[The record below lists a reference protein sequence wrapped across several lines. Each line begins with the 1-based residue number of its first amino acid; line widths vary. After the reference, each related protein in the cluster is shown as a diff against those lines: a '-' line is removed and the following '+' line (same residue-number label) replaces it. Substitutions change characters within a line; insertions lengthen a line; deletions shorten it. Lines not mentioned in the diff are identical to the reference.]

1 MEEGKDLDQLSNEL
15 SDKKV
20 SSFIENS
27 WKSRFV
33 DYPDTDDVNLA
44 TIPFT
49 RFYREAPR
57 RIKEYL
63 LEKLKGKPL
72 IDLGSGTEDSLTAK
86 YFIKKFGI
94 SKYIGVDIWNIEQK
108 TSIDG
113 VPVEHVQ
120 KEALDFLSTYE
131 GQANIMS
138 NGFLCSELVSDKTEY
153 GNIYNSRIFAQIKRI
168 LPQDGIFFA
177 THFDLNETANKLGLK
192 VENEIQPRDGY
203 QWKFISFKK

>member
-1 MEEGKDLDQLSNEL
+1 MEEGKDFDQLSNGL

-33 DYPDTDDVNLA
+33 DYTDMGDVNLA
-44 TIPFT
+44 TVPFT
-49 RFYREAPR
+49 RFYREAPGR
-57 RIKEYL
+57 VKEYL
-63 LEKLKGKPL
+63 SEKLKGKPL
-72 IDLGSGTEDSLTAK
+72 IDLGSGTQDRLTAK
-86 YFIKKFGI
+86 YFVKKFGI
-94 SKYIGVDIWNIEQK
+94 SKYIGVDIESIEQK
-108 TSIDG
+108 TSIDN

-120 KEALDFLSTYE
+120 KEALDFISTYE

-138 NGFLCSELVSDKTEY
+138 NGFLCSELVSDKTGY

-177 THFDLNETANKLGLK
+177 THFDLNETAKKLGLK
-192 VENEIQPRDGY
+192 VENEIQPEDGDY
-203 QWKFISFKK
+203 WTFISFRK